1 MSIAIKR
8 NDPVP
13 CVKSIICT
21 SFDGFSF
28 KMSTIR
34 CGVLY
39 SLLFSMTFPLMFCF
53 PRLYTLI
60 CAGITSTAADTAAAM
75 TPVFFPEFFNFAS
88 AGRAGFHA
96 APRCRVLYALAL
108 HIGLHVFWF
117 HVFGINSRPQRHVL
131 ISAVR
136 TASARN
142 ARFLRRRF
150 STYQFWRHSSLQWS

>member
-1 MSIAIKR
+1 MSIALKR

-39 SLLFSMTFPLMFCF
+39 SLLFSMTYPLMFCY
-53 PRLYTLI
+53 PRFNALVR
-60 CAGITSTAADTAAAM
+60 AGITSTAADTAAAL
-75 TPVFFPEFFNFAS
+75 TPMFFPFL
-88 AGRAGFHA
+88 FHA
-96 APRCRVLYALAL
+96 ASRCRVLYALAL

-117 HVFGINSRPQRHVL
+117 HVFGINNLPQWHVL

-136 TASARN
+136 TASARFS
-142 ARFLRRRF
+142 RFFRRRF
-150 STYQFWRHSSLQWS
+150 STYQFWRHSSEQ